1 MPLQGTIDS
10 FPLADVLSLLNSSS
24 RLGRLTVRG
33 DRHTGW
39 IEVAGG
45 FLNAAEIEGKASL
58 EPRGALFELLR
69 CTGGD
74 FEFLALDK
82 VELSDATVEGASLAD
97 CLQESELRLKRWEE
111 IEQVLPSTAH
121 RIELVRQLP
130 SDEIVVDPL
139 LWSLLVAVQG
149 TSAVCDVVERVRA
162 DELDVCAALTLLVA
176 DGLAVVSAP
185 RDTAALDTAALDT
198 AALDTAALDTAAL
211 VSETHSQTPLSV
223 PIDVVETPFPQHFP
237 IDDLVG
243 SSEADTS
250 DLWHRTEEF
259 VAPPATDSTAVSTD
273 TAASLDTAV
282 SLDTAASMETAVS
295 METLT
300 AAAAWDQLVS
310 PLQDLQELD
319 PDSYEELEDTPSTQE
334 DVFRQMSTL
343 SPQAADAIAAALNA
357 RPEPDYEGSVAVSG
371 RDTDNSDAHQFEST
385 IVEAQLASEDST
397 DDMLGLVSPQG
408 EFPAVDGLGEDEG
421 PLGPISFIG
430 SF

>member
-33 DRHTGW
+33 DRHSGW
-39 IEVAGG
+39 VEVAGG
-45 FLNAAEIEGKASL
+45 FLNAAEIDEKSSL
-58 EPRGALFELLR
+58 DPRNALFELLR
-69 CTGGD
+69 CTGGE
-74 FEFLALDK
+74 FEFLALSE
-82 VELSDATVEGASLAD
+82 VELSAATVEPSSLAD
-97 CLQESELRLKRWEE
+97 CLQESELRLKRWQE

-121 RIELVRQLP
+121 RIELLPQLP
-130 SDEIVVDPL
+130 SKEIVVDAL

-149 TSAVCDVVERVRA
+149 SSAVCDVVDRLQT
-162 DELDVCAALTLLVA
+162 DELEVCAALALMVGE
-176 DGLAVVSAP
+176 GLAK
-185 RDTAALDTAALDT
+185 
-198 AALDTAALDTAAL
+198 
-211 VSETHSQTPLSV
+211 VSEPLDSV
-223 PIDVVETPFPQHFP
+223 GHYQMPLAAPIEVVETPFPQHFP

-243 SSEADTS
+243 SSDAASS

-259 VAPPATDSTAVSTD
+259 VAPSSTDSFAD
-273 TAASLDTAV
+273 SLDTAT
-282 SLDTAASMETAVS
+282 SMNAGASMDTGASMNTAASMDTGASMDTA
-295 METLT
+295 T

-319 PDSYEELEDTPSTQE
+319 PDSYDPLDSSDSGQE

-357 RPEPDYEGSVAVSG
+357 SPVLDQDSSAGASGRNTGSV
-371 RDTDNSDAHQFEST
+371 ESPHIESR
-385 IVEAQLASEDST
+385 IVEAELASADQADE
-397 DDMLGLVSPQG
+397 MLGLVSPQG
-408 EFPAVDGLGEDEG
+408 EFPAVGGLGEEEG

>member
-45 FLNAAEIEGKASL
+45 FLNAAEIEGKASF

-97 CLQESELRLKRWEE
+97 CLEESELRLKRWEE

-130 SDEIVVDPL
+130 SDEIVVDAL

-149 TSAVCDVVERVRA
+149 SSAVCDVVERVRA

-176 DGLAVVSAP
+176 DGLALVSAP
-185 RDTAALDTAALDT
+185 LDAAAFDPAV
-198 AALDTAALDTAAL
+198 LDTAAL
-211 VSETHSQTPLSV
+211 VSETHSQLPVSV
-223 PIDVVETPFPQHFP
+223 PIEVVETPFPQHFP

-243 SSEADTS
+243 SSEADSS

-259 VAPPATDSTAVSTD
+259 VAPPATDSTAVSME
-273 TAASLDTAV
+273 TAV
-282 SLDTAASMETAVS
+282 STDTAVS

-319 PDSYEELEDTPSTQE
+319 PASYEELEDTPSTQE

-357 RPEPDYEGSVAVSG
+357 RPVLDHEGSVAVSG
-371 RDTDNSDAHQFEST
+371 RDADNSDAHQFEST

-408 EFPAVDGLGEDEG
+408 EFPVVDGLGEDEG

>member
-82 VELSDATVEGASLAD
+82 VELSDATVEGASLSD

-185 RDTAALDTAALDT
+185 R
-198 AALDTAALDTAAL
+198 DTAALDTAAL

>member
-45 FLNAAEIEGKASL
+45 FLNAAEIEGNASL

-97 CLQESELRLKRWEE
+97 CLEESELRLKRWEE

-130 SDEIVVDPL
+130 SDEIVVDAL

-149 TSAVCDVVERVRA
+149 SSAVCDVVERVRA

-176 DGLAVVSAP
+176 DGLALVSAP
-185 RDTAALDTAALDT
+185 LDAAAFDPAV
-198 AALDTAALDTAAL
+198 LDTAAL
-211 VSETHSQTPLSV
+211 VSETHSQLPVSV
-223 PIDVVETPFPQHFP
+223 PIEVVETPFPQHFP

-243 SSEADTS
+243 SSEADSS

-259 VAPPATDSTAVSTD
+259 VAPPATDSTAVSME
-273 TAASLDTAV
+273 TAV
-282 SLDTAASMETAVS
+282 STDTAVS

-319 PDSYEELEDTPSTQE
+319 PASYEELEDTPSTQE

-357 RPEPDYEGSVAVSG
+357 RPVLDHEGSVAVSG
-371 RDTDNSDAHQFEST
+371 READNSDAHQFEST

-408 EFPAVDGLGEDEG
+408 EFPVVDGLGEDEG

>member
-185 RDTAALDTAALDT
+185 R
-198 AALDTAALDTAAL
+198 DTAALDTAAL

>member
-97 CLQESELRLKRWEE
+97 CLEESELRLKRWEE

-130 SDEIVVDPL
+130 SDEIVVDAL

-149 TSAVCDVVERVRA
+149 SSAVCDVVERVRA

-176 DGLAVVSAP
+176 DGLALVSAP
-185 RDTAALDTAALDT
+185 LDLAAFDTAAFDEAAFDEAVLDTALH
-198 AALDTAALDTAAL
+198 DTAAL
-211 VSETHSQTPLSV
+211 VSETHSQIPVSV
-223 PIDVVETPFPQHFP
+223 PIEVLETPFPQHFP

-243 SSEADTS
+243 SSEADSS

-259 VAPPATDSTAVSTD
+259 VAPPATDSTAD
-273 TAASLDTAV
+273 
-282 SLDTAASMETAVS
+282 SLDTAAS

-319 PDSYEELEDTPSTQE
+319 PASYEELEDTPSTQE

-357 RPEPDYEGSVAVSG
+357 RPVLDHEGSVAVSG
-371 RDTDNSDAHQFEST
+371 RDADKSDAHQFEST

-408 EFPAVDGLGEDEG
+408 EFPVVDGLGEDEG

>member
-130 SDEIVVDPL
+130 SDEIVVDAL

-149 TSAVCDVVERVRA
+149 SSAVCDVVERVRA
-162 DELDVCAALTLLVA
+162 DELDVCAALALMVGE
-176 DGLAVVSAP
+176 GLAK
-185 RDTAALDTAALDT
+185 
-198 AALDTAALDTAAL
+198 
-211 VSETHSQTPLSV
+211 VSEPLDAAGHYQV
-223 PIDVVETPFPQHFP
+223 PLAAPIEVVETPFPQHFP

-243 SSEADTS
+243 SSEADSS

-259 VAPPATDSTAVSTD
+259 VAPPATDSTAVSMG
-273 TAASLDTAV
+273 TAV
-282 SLDTAASMETAVS
+282 SMETGVSTETAASMETAVS
-295 METLT
+295 MGT

-319 PDSYEELEDTPSTQE
+319 PASYEELEDTPSTQE

-343 SPQAADAIAAALNA
+343 SPQAADAIAAALSA
-357 RPEPDYEGSVAVSG
+357 RPVLDHEGSVAVSG
-371 RDTDNSDAHQFEST
+371 RDADNSDAHRFEST

-397 DDMLGLVSPQG
+397 DDMLGLVSAQG
-408 EFPAVDGLGEDEG
+408 EFPVVDGHGEDEG

>member
-58 EPRGALFELLR
+58 EPRCALFELLR

-82 VELSDATVEGASLAD
+82 VELSDATVEGTSLAD
-97 CLQESELRLKRWEE
+97 CLEESELRLKRWEE

-162 DELDVCAALTLLVA
+162 DELDVCAALALLVA
-176 DGLAVVSAP
+176 EGLAK
-185 RDTAALDTAALDT
+185 
-198 AALDTAALDTAAL
+198 
-211 VSETHSQTPLSV
+211 VSEPLDAAAFDAAVLDEAAVDTETHPQIPVSV
-223 PIDVVETPFPQHFP
+223 PIEVVETPFPQHFP

-243 SSEADTS
+243 SSEADSS

-259 VAPPATDSTAVSTD
+259 VAPPATDSTAD
-273 TAASLDTAV
+273 SLDTAV
-282 SLDTAASMETAVS
+282 SMETV
-295 METLT
+295 T

-319 PDSYEELEDTPSTQE
+319 PASYEELEDTPSTQE

-357 RPEPDYEGSVAVSG
+357 RPVLDHEGSVVVSG
-371 RDTDNSDAHQFEST
+371 RDADNSDAHQFEST
-385 IVEAQLASEDST
+385 IVEAQLASEDSS

-408 EFPAVDGLGEDEG
+408 EFPAVAGLGEDEG